1 MLVYDPIN
9 LENIPIDDYLDND
22 ANNIVVI
29 YNNKAYGVNKA
40 LFMFNN
46 EMKRC
51 IIANAALLKKATYDN
66 PETFYNIGYFIGK
79 KVIVNQNT
87 LNDVLKEHR
96 IVELTSKNTEHT
108 YINKELLEL
117 TTIGLIKPSSKKSVG
132 KVNFKHAREDVYFD
146 ELISKILHEYSGSLF
161 AAINFSLLNPEHYN
175 NDKPSEYYYYDYN
188 KPLHYNYNYLL
199 FNVLQI
205 SKKNKITNLDF
216 KKGLDNAITNID
228 RGFIEAA
235 PRFEKTYVHNVF
247 YRGMKEKYIT
257 TNGNELENIGDIA
270 IIKNYTSVSSNKSVA
285 KKFAGNLVGKKT
297 PIYII
302 YLEEGLP
309 FINMVSTAK
318 IKKEKEYLLPRNIIF
333 ELISKKGREYTVIA
347 RPFKKDQFAI
357 RTGCFPLDTYDI
369 QPASLP
375 LPVSPAT
382 LSSKMSSKKSAKLS
396 AKLSVPSP
404 AKSKTKSNID
414 SGNSDK
420 SKKDNVKPVKLK
432 RCPNGMVRIKMMNEC
447 VPKQNIKP
455 KAKPKAKPDA
465 KPEAKAKMA
474 RCPKGTRRNPK
485 TLKCEAKQG

>member
-9 LENIPIDDYLDND
+9 LENIPVADYLDND
-22 ANNIVVI
+22 ANNIVII

-51 IIANAALLKKATYDN
+51 IIANNALLKKKTYEN

-79 KVIVNQNT
+79 KVIVNLDT
-87 LNDVLKEHR
+87 LNDALKKHR
-96 IVELTSKNTEHT
+96 VIELTSKTSGDT

-117 TTIGLIKPSSKKSVG
+117 TTIGILKPPSKKSVG
-132 KVNFKHAREDVYFD
+132 KVNFQYAYEDVYFD
-146 ELISKILHEYSGSLF
+146 ELMSKILHEYSGSLF
-161 AAINFSLLNPEHYN
+161 TQINYNLLYPDYYN
-175 NDKPSEYYYYDYN
+175 NDRPLDYYYKN
-188 KPLHYNYNYLL
+188 NNNLL

-205 SKKNKITNLDF
+205 SNKDNLKNIDF
-216 KKGLDNAITNID
+216 KKGLDKAIANID

-235 PRFEKTYVHNVF
+235 PRYEKTYVHQVF
-247 YRGMKEKYIT
+247 YRGMKEKYIN
-257 TNGNELENIGDIA
+257 TNGGELENIGDTALIL
-270 IIKNYTSVSSNKSVA
+270 NYTSVSSNKSVA
-285 KKFAGNLVGKKT
+285 KFFAGNLVGKVT

-318 IKKEKEYLLPRNIIF
+318 IKKEKEYLLPRNIIL
-333 ELISKKGREYTVIA
+333 ELISKKGREYTLLA
-347 RPFKKDQFAI
+347 KPFKKDQFTI

-369 QPASLP
+369 QPVSPP
-375 LPVSPAT
+375 LPVSP
-382 LSSKMSSKKSAKLS
+382 AKLS
-396 AKLSVPSP
+396 AKLSVKKSVPSP
-404 AKSKTKSNID
+404 VKSKTKSNID
-414 SGNSDK
+414 SGNSGK
-420 SKKDNVKPVKLK
+420 SKKDNVKPVKSK

-455 KAKPKAKPDA
+455 KAKPKAK
-465 KPEAKAKMA
+465 AKMA

-485 TLKCEAKQG
+485 TLNCDAKQGKAFSKSNYNYFL

>member
-1 MLVYDPIN
+1 MVKLVYDPIN
-9 LENIPIDDYLDND
+9 LENIPIDDYLNND
-22 ANNIVVI
+22 TNNIVVI
-29 YNNKAYGVNKA
+29 YNSKAYGVNKA

-51 IIANAALLKKATYDN
+51 IIANAALLKKKTYDN

-161 AAINFSLLNPEHYN
+161 AAINYSLLNPEHYN
-175 NDKPSEYYYYDYN
+175 NDKPSEYYNYDYN
-188 KPLHYNYNYLL
+188 KPLHYHYNYLL

-205 SKKNKITNLDF
+205 SKKNNLTNRDF

-228 RGFIEAA
+228 RAFIEAA
-235 PRFEKTYVHNVF
+235 PRYEKTYVQNVF
-247 YRGMKEKYIT
+247 YRGMMEKYIN
-257 TNGNELENIGDIA
+257 TNGNELENIGDTA
-270 IIKNYTSVSSNKSVA
+270 IIKNYTSVSSNKSIA
-285 KKFAGNLVGKKT
+285 KKFAGNLVGIIT

-309 FINMVSTAK
+309 FINMVSTAQ
-318 IKKEKEYLLPRNIIF
+318 IKREKEYLLPRNIIF
-333 ELISKKGREYTVIA
+333 ELISKQGREYTVLA
-347 RPFKKDQFAI
+347 KPFKKDQFAI
-357 RTGCFPLDTYDI
+357 KTGCIPLNFYDI
-369 QPASLP
+369 LP
-375 LPVSPAT
+375 STISYIQSPKKQ
-382 LSSKMSSKKSAKLS
+382 SIKSK
-396 AKLSVPSP
+396 PSP
-404 AKSKTKSNID
+404 IKAKSKTKSK
-414 SGNSDK
+414 SSSSK

-432 RCPNGMVRIKMMNEC
+432 RCPEGMVRNKLTNEC
-447 VPKQNIKP
+447 VPKPVKP
-455 KAKPKAKPDA
+455 DKPNKPVKKDISPKPIAKPIAKQNT
-465 KPEAKAKMA
+465 KMA
-474 RCPKGTRRNPK
+474 RCPNGTRRNPK
-485 TLKCEAKQG
+485 TLLCEPKV

>member
-9 LENIPIDDYLDND
+9 LENLPVADYLDND
-22 ANNIVVI
+22 ANNIVII
-29 YNNKAYGVNKA
+29 YNKKAYGVNKA

-51 IIANAALLKKATYDN
+51 IIANNALLKKKTYEN

-96 IVELTSKNTEHT
+96 VVELTSKTSGDT

-117 TTIGLIKPSSKKSVG
+117 STIGILKPPSKKSVG
-132 KVNFKHAREDVYFD
+132 KVNFKHAYEDVYFN
-146 ELISKILHEYSGSLF
+146 ELMSKILHEYSGTLYSQ
-161 AAINFSLLNPEHYN
+161 INYNLLNPEHYN
-175 NDKPSEYYYYDYN
+175 NDKPLEYYYKN
-188 KPLHYNYNYLL
+188 LL

-205 SKKNKITNLDF
+205 SNKDNLKNIDF
-216 KKGLDNAITNID
+216 KKGLDKAIANID

-235 PRFEKTYVHNVF
+235 PRYEKTYVHQVF
-247 YRGMKEKYIT
+247 YRGMKEKYIN
-257 TNGNELENIGDIA
+257 TNGGELENIGDTALIL
-270 IIKNYTSVSSNKSVA
+270 NYTSVSSNKSVA
-285 KKFAGNLVGKKT
+285 KFFAGNLVGKVT

-333 ELISKKGREYTVIA
+333 ELISKKGREYTLLA
-347 RPFKKDQFAI
+347 KPFKKDQFTI

-369 QPASLP
+369 QP
-375 LPVSPAT
+375 VSPAT
-382 LSSKMSSKKSAKLS
+382 LATLSTLATLPAKISYKKSIQ
-396 AKLSVPSP
+396 SP

-432 RCPNGMVRIKMMNEC
+432 RCPKGMVRIKMTNEC
-447 VPKQNIKP
+447 VSKQNIKP
-455 KAKPKAKPDA
+455 KA

-485 TLKCEAKQG
+485 TLNCEAKQG

>member
-9 LENIPIDDYLDND
+9 LENIPLDVFLDND
-22 ANNIVVI
+22 ANNIVII
-29 YNNKAYGVNKA
+29 YNKKAYGVNKA

-51 IIANAALLKKATYDN
+51 IISNNALLKKKTYDN

-87 LNDVLKEHR
+87 LNDALKNHR

-117 TTIGLIKPSSKKSVG
+117 TTIGLIKPSSKKSAG
-132 KVNFKHAREDVYFD
+132 KVNFTHAYEDVYFD
-146 ELISKILHEYSGSLF
+146 ELISKILHGYSGSLF
-161 AAINFSLLNPEHYN
+161 TQINYNLLNPEHYN
-175 NDKPSEYYYYDYN
+175 NDKLLEYYNYDYD
-188 KPLHYNYNYLL
+188 KPLDYQYNNIL

-205 SKKNKITNLDF
+205 SKKNNLTNLDF

-235 PRFEKTYVHNVF
+235 PRYEKTYVHNVF
-247 YRGMKEKYIT
+247 YRGMTEKYIT

-285 KKFAGNLVGKKT
+285 KKFAGNLVGKIT
-297 PIYII
+297 PIYVI

-309 FINMVSTAK
+309 FINMVSTAQ

-333 ELISKKGREYTVIA
+333 ELISKQGREYTVLA
-347 RPFKKDQFAI
+347 KPFKPDQFAI
-357 RTGCFPLDTYDI
+357 KTGCFSLDTCDI
-369 QPASLP
+369 KPATPATPASLATH
-375 LPVSPAT
+375 ST
-382 LSSKMSSKKSAKLS
+382 LSAPLSPKKSI
-396 AKLSVPSP
+396 PSP
-404 AKSKTKSNID
+404 IKSKSKSNAKSKSKS
-414 SGNSDK
+414 SSSE
-420 SKKDNVKPVKLK
+420 SKKVVIPVKLK
-432 RCPNGMVRIKMMNEC
+432 RCPKGMVRNKITNEC
-447 VPKQNIKP
+447 IPKPNKPVKQDIKP
-455 KAKPKAKPDA
+455 TIPIAKPIANV
-465 KPEAKAKMA
+465 KMK

-485 TLKCEAKQG
+485 TLLCEAKL

>member
-9 LENIPIDDYLDND
+9 LENIPIDDYLNND
-22 ANNIVVI
+22 TNNIVVI
-29 YNNKAYGVNKA
+29 YNNRAYGVNKA

-51 IIANAALLKKATYDN
+51 IISNNALLKKKTYDN

-96 IVELTSKNTEHT
+96 IVELTSKTSGDT

-117 TTIGLIKPSSKKSVG
+117 TTIGLIKPSSKKSAG
-132 KVNFKHAREDVYFD
+132 KVNFKHAYEDVYFD

-161 AAINFSLLNPEHYN
+161 TQINYNLLNPEHYN
-175 NDKPSEYYYYDYN
+175 NDKLLEYYKYDYD
-188 KPLHYNYNYLL
+188 KPLDYQYNNII

-205 SKKNKITNLDF
+205 SKKNNLTNLDF

-228 RGFIEAA
+228 RAFIEAA
-235 PRFEKTYVHNVF
+235 PRYENTYVHKVF
-247 YRGMKEKYIT
+247 YRGMKEKYIN
-257 TNGNELENIGDIA
+257 TNGNELEHIGDIA

-309 FINMVSTAK
+309 FINMVSTAQ

-333 ELISKKGREYTVIA
+333 ELISKQGREYTVLA
-347 RPFKKDQFAI
+347 KPFKPDQFTI
-357 RTGCFPLDTYDI
+357 KTGCFSLDTCDI
-369 QPASLP
+369 KPASLAS
-375 LPVSPAT
+375 LAT
-382 LSSKMSSKKSAKLS
+382 LSPKKSPKKQS
-396 AKLSVPSP
+396 IPSIPSP
-404 AKSKTKSNID
+404 IKSKSNAKSKS
-414 SGNSDK
+414 SSSK

-432 RCPNGMVRIKMMNEC
+432 RCPKGMVRNKITNEC
-447 VPKQNIKP
+447 VPKPDKNVKPVKQSDNIKVKP
-455 KAKPKAKPDA
+455 KAKI
-465 KPEAKAKMA
+465 A
-474 RCPKGTRRNPK
+474 RCPNGTRRNPK
-485 TLKCEAKQG
+485 TLLCEPK

>member
-9 LENIPIDDYLDND
+9 LENLPVADYLDND
-22 ANNIVVI
+22 VNNIVII
-29 YNNKAYGVNKA
+29 YNNKAYGVNKS

-51 IIANAALLKKATYDN
+51 IIANNALLKKATYDN

-79 KVIVNQNT
+79 KVIVNLDT

-96 IVELTSKNTEHT
+96 VVELTSKISGDT

-117 TTIGLIKPSSKKSVG
+117 STIGILKPPSKKSVG
-132 KVNFKHAREDVYFD
+132 KVNFQYAYEDVYFD
-146 ELISKILHEYSGSLF
+146 ELMSKILHEYSGSLF
-161 AAINFSLLNPEHYN
+161 TQINYNLLYPDYYN
-175 NDKPSEYYYYDYN
+175 NDRPLDYYYKN
-188 KPLHYNYNYLL
+188 NNNLL

-205 SKKNKITNLDF
+205 SNKDNLTNIDF
-216 KKGLDNAITNID
+216 KKGLDKAIVNID

-235 PRFEKTYVHNVF
+235 PRYEKTYVHQVF
-247 YRGMKEKYIT
+247 YRGMKEKYIN
-257 TNGNELENIGDIA
+257 TNGGELENVGDTALIL
-270 IIKNYTSVSSNKSVA
+270 NYTSVSSNKSVA
-285 KKFAGNLVGKKT
+285 KFFAGNLVGKKT

-347 RPFKKDQFAI
+347 RPFKKNQFAI
-357 RTGCFPLDTYDI
+357 RTGCFPLDTCDI
-369 QPASLP
+369 QPAS
-375 LPVSPAT
+375 PAT
-382 LSSKMSSKKSAKLS
+382 LATLSMLPSNKSSKLS
-396 AKLSVPSP
+396 AKLSVKKSVPSP
-404 AKSKTKSNID
+404 VKSKTKSNID
-414 SGNSDK
+414 SGNSGK

-432 RCPNGMVRIKMMNEC
+432 RCPKGMVKIKMTNEC

-455 KAKPKAKPDA
+455 KAKPKAKP
-465 KPEAKAKMA
+465 EAKAKMA
-474 RCPKGTRRNPK
+474 RCPKGTHRNPK
-485 TLKCEAKQG
+485 TLNCEARQC

>member
-9 LENIPIDDYLDND
+9 LENLPVADYLDND
-22 ANNIVVI
+22 ANNIVII

-51 IIANAALLKKATYDN
+51 IIANNALLKKKTYEN

-79 KVIVNQNT
+79 KVIVNLDT

-96 IVELTSKNTEHT
+96 VVELTSKTSGDT

-117 TTIGLIKPSSKKSVG
+117 STIGILKPPSKKSVG
-132 KVNFKHAREDVYFD
+132 KVNFKHAYEDVYFE
-146 ELISKILHEYSGSLF
+146 ELMSKILHEYSGSLYSQ
-161 AAINFSLLNPEHYN
+161 INYNLLYPDYYN
-175 NDKPSEYYYYDYN
+175 NDKPLEYYYKN
-188 KPLHYNYNYLL
+188 LL

-205 SKKNKITNLDF
+205 SNKDNLKNIDF
-216 KKGLDNAITNID
+216 KKGLDKAIANID

-235 PRFEKTYVHNVF
+235 PRYEKTYVHQVF
-247 YRGMKEKYIT
+247 YRGMKEKYIN
-257 TNGNELENIGDIA
+257 TNGGELENVGDMA
-270 IIKNYTSVSSNKSVA
+270 IIKNYTSVSTKKSVA
-285 KKFAGNLVGKKT
+285 KFFAGNLVGKKT

-333 ELISKKGREYTVIA
+333 ELISKKGREYTLLA
-347 RPFKKDQFAI
+347 KPFKKDQFAI
-357 RTGCFPLDTYDI
+357 RTGCFPLDTCDI
-369 QPASLP
+369 Q
-375 LPVSPAT
+375 PVSPAT
-382 LSSKMSSKKSAKLS
+382 LSSKMSSKIS
-396 AKLSVPSP
+396 AKLSVKKSIQSP
-404 AKSKTKSNID
+404 AKSKTNSNID

-432 RCPNGMVRIKMMNEC
+432 RCPKGMVRIKMTNEC
-447 VPKQNIKP
+447 VPKQNINSDV
-455 KAKPKAKPDA
+455 KPKAKPD
-465 KPEAKAKMA
+465 AKAKMA

-485 TLKCEAKQG
+485 TLNCEAKQG

>member
-9 LENIPIDDYLDND
+9 LENLPVADYLDND
-22 ANNIVVI
+22 PNNIVII
-29 YNNKAYGVNKA
+29 YNKKAYGVNKA

-51 IIANAALLKKATYDN
+51 IIANNALLKKATYDN

-79 KVIVNQNT
+79 KVIVNLDT

-96 IVELTSKNTEHT
+96 VIELTSKTSGDT

-117 TTIGLIKPSSKKSVG
+117 STIGILKPPSKKSVG
-132 KVNFKHAREDVYFD
+132 KVNFKYAYEDVYFD
-146 ELISKILHEYSGSLF
+146 ELMSKILHEYSGSLF
-161 AAINFSLLNPEHYN
+161 KQINYNLLNPEHYN
-175 NDKPSEYYYYDYN
+175 NDKPLEYYYKDI
-188 KPLHYNYNYLL
+188 
-199 FNVLQI
+199 NVLQI
-205 SKKNKITNLDF
+205 SNKDNLKNIDF
-216 KKGLDNAITNID
+216 KKGLDKAIVNID

-235 PRFEKTYVHNVF
+235 PRYEKTYVHKMF
-247 YRGMKEKYIT
+247 YRGMDRKYIN
-257 TNGNELENIGDIA
+257 TNGGELENIGDTALIL
-270 IIKNYTSVSSNKSVA
+270 NYTSVSSNKSVA
-285 KKFAGNLVGKKT
+285 KSFATNLVGKVT

-318 IKKEKEYLLPRNIIF
+318 IKKEKEYLLPRNIIL

-357 RTGCFPLDTYDI
+357 RTGCFPLDTCDI

-375 LPVSPAT
+375 LPVSLAT
-382 LSSKMSSKKSAKLS
+382 LSSKMSSKISVKLS
-396 AKLSVPSP
+396 VKKSVPSP

-414 SGNSDK
+414 SGNSGK

-432 RCPNGMVRIKMMNEC
+432 RCPKGMVKIKMTNEC

-455 KAKPKAKPDA
+455 YA

-485 TLKCEAKQG
+485 TLNCEARQG